1 MISLRHTALGLAL
14 SLAFTGQALAVTTIP
29 FWHSMEGELGK
40 EVDSLAQRFNQAN
53 PDYKI
58 VPVYKGNYEQ
68 NLSAGIAAFR
78 TGNAPAILQVYEVG
92 TATMMASKAI
102 KPVYEVF
109 KDAGINFDESQFV
122 PTVAGYYTDAKSGH
136 LLSQPFNSSTP
147 VLYYN
152 KDAFKKAGLD
162 PEQPPKTWQ
171 ELADYTAKLRA
182 AGMKCGYASGWQGW
196 IQLENFSAWN
206 GLPFAS
212 KNNGFDGTDAV
223 LEFNKPE
230 QVKHIALLEE
240 MNKKGDFSYVG
251 RKDESTE
258 KFYNGDCAMT
268 TASSGSLAN
277 IRQYAKFNYGV
288 GMMPYDADIKG
299 APQNAII
306 GGASLW
312 VMQGKDKETYTGVAK
327 FLDFLAKPEN
337 AAEWHQKTGYLPIT
351 TAAYE
356 LTREQG
362 YYDKNPGADIAT
374 RQMLNKPPLP
384 FTKGLRLGNMP
395 QIRTIVD
402 EELESVWTG
411 KKTPQQALDTA
422 VDRGNQLLRRLR
434 KRANLKCISAWWR
447 CAYQAYS
454 VCRPD
459 KVLAPPSGTFQEKN
473 LHVIIPSGVPLAL
486 AAVFTGCPAV
496 GYHRYFLYLACGRSA
511 VVFAAKRRSVWFFQ
525 PICRAGEF
533 CRAFSR
539 QLLSRRLLDDD

>member
-1 MISLRHTALGLAL
+1 MSAFTLRPRLMSVVLGLAL
-14 SLAFTGQALAVTTIP
+14 SGNALAATEIP

-40 EVDSLAQRFNQAN
+40 EVDSLAQRFNQAH

-58 VPVYKGNYEQ
+58 VPTYKGNYEQ
-68 NLSAGIAAFR
+68 SLAAGIAAVR
-78 TGNAPAILQVYEVG
+78 AGKAPALLQVYEVG

-102 KPVYEVF
+102 VPVNQVF
-109 KDAGINFDESQFV
+109 KDAGVQMDPMQFV
-122 PTVAGYYTDAKSGH
+122 PAVAGYYSDSKGQ
-136 LLSQPFNSSTP
+136 LISQPFNSSTP

-171 ELADYTAKLRA
+171 DLAAYTAKLKA

-196 IQLENFSAWN
+196 IQIENFSAWH
-206 GLPFAS
+206 GLPVAT

-230 QVKHIALLEE
+230 QVKHIALLADL
-240 MNKKGDFSYVG
+240 NKKGDFSYFG

-258 KFYNGDCAMT
+258 KFYNGDCAIT
-268 TASSGSLAN
+268 TASSGSLAD
-277 IRQYAKFNYGV
+277 IRHYAKFNYGV
-288 GMMPYDADIKG
+288 GMMPYDADVKG

-312 VMQGKDKETYTGVAK
+312 VMQGKDKGTYKGVAE

-351 TAAYE
+351 TAAYD

-362 YYDKNPGADIAT
+362 FYSKNPGADIAT

-411 KKTPQQALDTA
+411 KKTPQQALDSA
-422 VDRGNQLLRRLR
+422 VERGNQLLRRFEQST
-434 KRANLKCISAWWR
+434 KS
-447 CAYQAYS
+447 
-454 VCRPD
+454 
-459 KVLAPPSGTFQEKN
+459 
-473 LHVIIPSGVPLAL
+473 
-486 AAVFTGCPAV
+486 
-496 GYHRYFLYLACGRSA
+496 
-511 VVFAAKRRSVWFFQ
+511 
-525 PICRAGEF
+525 
-533 CRAFSR
+533 
-539 QLLSRRLLDDD
+539 

>member
-1 MISLRHTALGLAL
+1 MTSLRHTALGLAL
-14 SLAFTGQALAVTTIP
+14 GMAFAANAMAVTTIP

-40 EVDSLAQRFNQAN
+40 EVDSLAQRFNDAH

-68 NLSAGIAAFR
+68 SLSAGIAAFR
-78 TGNAPAILQVYEVG
+78 TGNAPALLQVYEVG

-109 KDAGINFDESQFV
+109 KEAGINFDESQFV
-122 PTVAGYYTDAKSGH
+122 PTVAGYYTDSKTGH

-171 ELADYTAKLRA
+171 DLAEYTAKLKA

-196 IQLENFSAWN
+196 IQIEN
-206 GLPFAS
+206 
-212 KNNGFDGTDAV
+212 
-223 LEFNKPE
+223 NKPE

-240 MNKKGDFSYVG
+240 LNKKGDFSYFG

-258 KFYNGDCAMT
+258 KFYNGDCAIT
-268 TASSGSLAN
+268 TASSGSLAD
-277 IRQYAKFNYGV
+277 IRHYAKFNYGV
-288 GMMPYDADIKG
+288 GMMPYDADVKG

-312 VMQGKDKETYTGVAK
+312 VMQGKDKGTYKGVAE

-351 TAAYE
+351 KAAYD

-362 YYDKNPGADIAT
+362 FYSKNPGADIAT

-411 KKTPQQALDTA
+411 KKTPQQALDSA
-422 VDRGNQLLRRLR
+422 VERGNQLLRRFEQST
-434 KRANLKCISAWWR
+434 KS
-447 CAYQAYS
+447 
-454 VCRPD
+454 
-459 KVLAPPSGTFQEKN
+459 
-473 LHVIIPSGVPLAL
+473 
-486 AAVFTGCPAV
+486 
-496 GYHRYFLYLACGRSA
+496 
-511 VVFAAKRRSVWFFQ
+511 
-525 PICRAGEF
+525 
-533 CRAFSR
+533 
-539 QLLSRRLLDDD
+539 

>member
-14 SLAFTGQALAVTTIP
+14 SLAFAGQALAVTTIP

-40 EVDSLAQRFNQAN
+40 EVDSLAQRFNAAN

-68 NLSAGIAAFR
+68 SLSAGIAAFR

-102 KPVYEVF
+102 KPVYQVF
-109 KDAGINFDESQFV
+109 SEAGIKFDESQFV
-122 PTVAGYYTDAKSGH
+122 PTVAGYYTDSKTGH
-136 LLSQPFNSSTP
+136 LLSQP
-147 VLYYN
+147 
-152 KDAFKKAGLD
+152 
-162 PEQPPKTWQ
+162 
-171 ELADYTAKLRA
+171 KLKA

-196 IQLENFSAWN
+196 IQIENFSAWH
-206 GLPFAS
+206 GLPVAT

-240 MNKKGDFSYVG
+240 MNKKGDFSYFG

-258 KFYNGDCAMT
+258 KFYNGDCAIT
-268 TASSGSLAN
+268 TASSGSLAD

-288 GMMPYDADIKG
+288 GMMPYDADVQG

-327 FLDFLAKPEN
+327 FLDFLTKPEN

-351 TAAYE
+351 TAAYD
-356 LTREQG
+356 LTRQQG
-362 YYDKNPGADIAT
+362 FYDKNPGADIAT

-411 KKTPQQALDTA
+411 KKTPQQALDSA
-422 VDRGNQLLRRLR
+422 VQRGNQLLRRFE
-434 KRANLKCISAWWR
+434 
-447 CAYQAYS
+447 QATKS
-454 VCRPD
+454 
-459 KVLAPPSGTFQEKN
+459 
-473 LHVIIPSGVPLAL
+473 
-486 AAVFTGCPAV
+486 
-496 GYHRYFLYLACGRSA
+496 
-511 VVFAAKRRSVWFFQ
+511 
-525 PICRAGEF
+525 
-533 CRAFSR
+533 
-539 QLLSRRLLDDD
+539 